1 MLKKGTDRYG
11 NLSRNQKRSAIVS
24 DALTPV
30 VSRKVCELS
39 VWQQSLIEE
48 FNWDNRQVKDVW
60 KRFCIVCGRKE
71 KDGV

>member
-1 MLKKGTDRYG
+1 MLKKGQDRYG

-30 VSRKVCELS
+30 VSRKVSELS

-48 FNWDNRQVKDVW
+48 FNWDNRTVKDVW

-71 KDGV
+71 KDCV